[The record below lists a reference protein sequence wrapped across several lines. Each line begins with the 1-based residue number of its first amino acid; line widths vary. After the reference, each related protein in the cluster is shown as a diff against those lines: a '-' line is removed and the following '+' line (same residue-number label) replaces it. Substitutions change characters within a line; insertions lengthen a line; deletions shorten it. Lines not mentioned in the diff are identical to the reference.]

1 MQFSRCEIENG
12 VIDITDLGIESVQ
25 DINALI
31 GLGEFNELVN
41 RTEELQRDERRGLA
55 RKIIESGSRVVL
67 VTGPTSS
74 GKTTFANR
82 LAAEITD
89 LQRPSFSIST
99 DDFFIDRDDM
109 PVDKDG
115 KRDTESI
122 NAVDIELFQ
131 STLKALLA
139 GEIVKLPTFNFIT
152 GKKEFNTPEISM
164 EKDCIVIIEGIHAL
178 SPLLTSS
185 IRDDIKHRIYVS
197 PLIRL
202 KFSDGDVFAHDFR
215 LIRRMI
221 RDKLHRGYSPQKTIK
236 YWDVIRK
243 AEQDILY
250 KYADTADDVIN
261 TGLIYEL
268 SVLKSIAS
276 EFKYDSFND
285 EEDETLAAKVKK
297 ILSEILTTPKET
309 VPSDSILN
317 EFLS

>member
-12 VIDITDLGIESVQ
+12 VLDIIDLGIESVQ
-25 DINALI
+25 DINELI
-31 GLGEFNELVN
+31 GSGEFDELVAK
-41 RTEELQRDERRGLA
+41 TEALQRDERRCLA
-55 RKIIESGSRVVL
+55 RKIIESGRRVVL

-74 GKTTFANR
+74 GKTTFASR
-82 LAAEITD
+82 LAEEISA
-89 LQRPSFSIST
+89 LRIPSFSIST
-99 DDFFIDRDDM
+99 DDFFIDRNDM
-109 PVDKDG
+109 PVDENG

-131 STLKALLA
+131 QTLKALLA
-139 GEIVKLPTFNFIT
+139 GKKVKLPKFNFLT
-152 GKKEFNTPEISM
+152 GKKEFNAPGISI
-164 EKDCIVIIEGIHAL
+164 EKNSIVIIEGIHAL
-178 SPLLTSS
+178 SSLLTSN
-185 IRDDIKHRIYVS
+185 IQDAIKHRIYVS

-202 KFSDGDVFAHDFR
+202 KFSAGDIFAHDFR

-243 AEQDILY
+243 AEQDVLY
-250 KYADTADDVIN
+250 KYADKADDVIN

-276 EFKYDSFND
+276 RFKYDTLID
-285 EEDETLAAKVKK
+285 GEDKTLADKVKK
-297 ILSEILTTPKET
+297 ILGEILTTHKET